1 MSPDIKESCEFRL
14 LVCRLGFRAPP
25 VRCHVDPIQQD
36 KIGSSLRWV
45 GAKKRKK
52 RYEAAAATKLESEVT
67 GESRVLRLARRAR
80 TGWTDS
86 QTRTEFCVSAT
97 KRCDDR
103 PRNRDSA
110 RYGSFVCVVI
120 HKVKSRL
127 KVTFLFSGP
136 FFHFAK
142 CIHRNSGW
150 VNFNRQ
156 LPSILLPDIQILFF
170 YSWNWFVSKSKITYW
185 TQVQWIELMAGHD
198 SEPADGPVALRRYPN
213 MEPIQKKKKKPWK
226 HQQNNHIPA
235 ACHITVTTL
244 HWTWWVFFCD
254 FVPLPF

>member
-25 VRCHVDPIQQD
+25 VHCHVDSIQQD

-45 GAKKRKK
+45 GAKKRMK
-52 RYEAAAATKLESEVT
+52 RYEAAAATELESEVT
-67 GESRVLRLARRAR
+67 GESRVLRLARRGR

-86 QTRTEFCVSAT
+86 QTRPKFCVSAT

-110 RYGSFVCVVI
+110 RYGSFVCAVI

-136 FFHFAK
+136 F
-142 CIHRNSGW
+142 
-150 VNFNRQ
+150 
-156 LPSILLPDIQILFF
+156 SILQSA
-170 YSWNWFVSKSKITYW
+170 YTE
-185 TQVQWIELMAGHD
+185 VQAE
-198 SEPADGPVALRRYPN
+198 
-213 MEPIQKKKKKPWK
+213 
-226 HQQNNHIPA
+226 
-235 ACHITVTTL
+235 
-244 HWTWWVFFCD
+244 
-254 FVPLPF
+254 